1 MFLREREM
9 PVGSVARTIGET
21 APRIWRVFNHWV
33 RKAVGKIDMSEV
45 HHIGVDETSKRKG
58 HNYITQFVDL
68 DTRKTIFVTD
78 GKDASTFKA
87 FSKTLIESH
96 GKVENIEAISMDMS
110 KSFISGALT
119 HFPKAGIIFDKFCIF
134 KALNE
139 AIDTVRKEEHKE
151 TKLLKEHRFTLL
163 YNKKF
168 LSSKKKR
175 NRKPF

>member
-1 MFLREREM
+1 M
-9 PVGSVARTIGET
+9 PAFPVSKPLFTNNFR
-21 APRIWRVFNHWV
+21 
-33 RKAVGKIDMSEV
+33 
-45 HHIGVDETSKRKG
+45 VDETSKRKC
-58 HNYITQFVDL
+58 HNYITPFVDL

-139 AIDTVRKEEHKE
+139 AVDIVRKEEHKE
-151 TKLLKEHRFTLL
+151 TKLLKEHCFTVL
-163 YNKKF
+163 YNKKY
-168 LSSKKKR
+168 LSSKKK
-175 NRKPF
+175 KELETILMTYPTIGKAY